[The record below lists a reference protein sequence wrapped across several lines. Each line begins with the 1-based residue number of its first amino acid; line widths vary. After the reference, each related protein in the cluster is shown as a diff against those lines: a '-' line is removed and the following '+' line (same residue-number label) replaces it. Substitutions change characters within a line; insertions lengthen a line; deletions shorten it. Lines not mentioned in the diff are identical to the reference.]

1 MPKKK
6 SSASIQGVVNDAFAR
21 VDAAID
27 VGRARSSEPIERLLR
42 EWIAVESQFPEHV
55 HPKMRPPASARQI
68 KAAES
73 RLGVAFPEQLR
84 ELYLASD
91 GVDWIVP
98 PNALILPRQSY
109 FPDCEALCTAGEL
122 MPALSRRV
130 LKSSKG
136 SQPSVRVVRPA
147 VLSVFAK
154 EEQLLRI
161 EDLDPFIALQTPSG
175 TTCLLLVHS
184 PAHDLPVGTVLDFES
199 NLASRYDSLG
209 HWIAAQVESEYSFCR
224 TMGRDLP
231 KPI

>member
-1 MPKKK
+1 M
-6 SSASIQGVVNDAFAR
+6 DRRR
-21 VDAAID
+21 VS
-27 VGRARSSEPIERLLR
+27 VPRACSSENAAPCFCQTNQGGGESAGCPVSR
-42 EWIAVESQFPEHV
+42 AV
-55 HPKMRPPASARQI
+55 
-68 KAAES
+68 
-73 RLGVAFPEQLR
+73 R

-98 PNALILPRQSY
+98 PNALILPRQYY

-130 LKSSKG
+130 LKTSKG
-136 SQPSVRVVRPA
+136 SLPSVRVVRPA

-154 EEQLLRI
+154 EEQILRI

-175 TTCLLLVHS
+175 TTCLLLVQS